1 MRDFCRHADC
11 FTERRVRVNGLANI
25 DCVAAHLDG
34 QTDFAD
40 HVAGARADDGAA
52 DDAVRT
58 IEGEFYWF

>member
-1 MRDFCRHADC
+1 
-11 FTERRVRVNGLANI
+11 VRVDGLADI
-25 DCVAAHLDG
+25 DCVAAHFDG

>member
-1 MRDFCRHADC
+1 
-11 FTERRVRVNGLANI
+11 VRVNGLANI